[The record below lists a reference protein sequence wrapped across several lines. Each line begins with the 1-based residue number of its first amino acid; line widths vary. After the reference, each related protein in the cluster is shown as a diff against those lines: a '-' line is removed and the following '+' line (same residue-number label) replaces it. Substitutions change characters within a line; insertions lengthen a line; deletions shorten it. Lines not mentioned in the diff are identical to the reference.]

1 MKRCSYI
8 KTILILALIFPMLIM
23 SGCIDNI
30 EVDEMVYVVAMGIDE
45 GTNENLRITLLMA
58 VPIAVGVG
66 PEPGEVDEATNSITV
81 EAPTIL
87 GGISVVNSMIS
98 KKVNF
103 SHAKLIV
110 ISRQLAEKGI
120 ERFMNT
126 FMRYREFRPD
136 TYIGIS
142 IDSAGEVLKSLNPVL
157 EINPSKHIELLME
170 AYQYTGFSSGT
181 TIGEFYSRMECTCNE
196 AVAILLGSSQIENEK
211 DIENMFSMSS
221 NTGGVIMEGDY
232 EATDMP
238 VIYES
243 KGRQMGTAVF
253 IKDKMVGELTGLETN
268 YYLMVSGQ
276 IGAINYTL
284 PEPNKKAYVPYS
296 NYVSIRLTQA
306 RKPEINVKIEDENPV
321 IRIKVSLE
329 GDILSITGKE
339 DYSMGEKLT
348 ELENYASDYI
358 REEVLSFLVKTRDEL
373 KSDICATGKSIKK
386 KFLYWDDWVSFN
398 WPKRYEKADF
408 NVELSV
414 KIRRSGVMVKNI
426 NVDGVFGSEEK

>member
-1 MKRCSYI
+1 
-8 KTILILALIFPMLIM
+8 
-23 SGCIDNI
+23 
-30 EVDEMVYVVAMGIDE
+30 
-45 GTNENLRITLLMA
+45 MA

-87 GGISVVNSMIS
+87 RGISVVNSMIS
-98 KKVNF
+98 KKLT
-103 SHAKLIV
+103 SHIPKLIV

-126 FMRYREFRPD
+126 FMRYRKFQTRHLYW
-136 TYIGIS
+136 YINRFCWRGI
-142 IDSAGEVLKSLNPVL
+142 
-157 EINPSKHIELLME
+157 EIFESSSWDQSVKHIELLME
-170 AYQYTGFSSGT
+170 AYQYAGFSSGT

-211 DIENMFSMSS
+211 DIENMFSMTS